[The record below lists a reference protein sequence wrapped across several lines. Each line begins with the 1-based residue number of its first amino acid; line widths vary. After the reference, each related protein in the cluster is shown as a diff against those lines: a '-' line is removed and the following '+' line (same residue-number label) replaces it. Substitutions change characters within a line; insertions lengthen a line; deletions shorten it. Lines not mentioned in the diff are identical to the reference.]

1 MRFAAALALAV
12 TASLAATEAA
22 AQSGRLDYPEARRA
36 DVVDTYHGV
45 EIADPY
51 RWLEEPDTPESRAWL
66 AAQDE
71 LLEAYL
77 ADSPV
82 RDRVR
87 HRIEAIQSFE
97 RIGLAIPAGGRTFY
111 ASWPDGTI
119 DLRLHVLDEPGG
131 EGRFL
136 ADAATLFDDPELRIA
151 RYVPSPDGRHL
162 LLRVA
167 RGPSAWETLRVYDVE
182 AGTLLPDSIGNFHG
196 GRGSVSWAGDG
207 SGFYYVRFEI
217 PEERGGVRNVVERP
231 EIRFHRLGEHQVDD
245 RLVHHRPDHPDW
257 LLFPG
262 VTPDGR
268 WLVVNVLDPEVSEN
282 RITVLDLADPAR
294 APVRL
299 VPEPDAT
306 YAYEANEGSTFLI
319 RTTKGAPLNRLV
331 AIDLER
337 PAPEH
342 WREVIPESD
351 DAMNTIARVGDRL
364 VVRYVRDARHIL
376 ALHHLDGRFI
386 REIELPAFGFVGAMP
401 DHLGADWTTYGL
413 SVQYDPGTVYRLDA
427 RTGSSER
434 LLRPELAFDPD
445 DYTTRQIFYEARDGT
460 RIPMFLV
467 HRDDVEPGPDTPV
480 WMYGYGAFG
489 WSAYPWFQAHM
500 IAWLDLGGVYALP
513 SIRGGGE
520 YGEAWWEAGRGLNE
534 TTSIDDFVDAG
545 EALVERG
552 LASRELLVANG
563 GSASGPLAGA
573 TLARRPDHFG
583 AAVIE
588 YPTLDML
595 RYHRFGGWPSEFG
608 TVEDREAF
616 RVLLSYSPLHVL
628 EPGACY
634 PPTLVQAGAK
644 DEVVSPVHAYKYVA
658 ALQAAQGCPNP
669 VLLLVAEKAGH
680 NLGSTPGEVAD
691 TAAAEF
697 AFLWKV
703 LHMEVPEGG
712 LADPGVD

>member
-1 MRFAAALALAV
+1 MRFALALA
-12 TASLAATEAA
+12 LAATVWLDPTGAS
-22 AQSGRLDYPEARRA
+22 AQSDRLDYPDARRA
-36 DVVDTYHGV
+36 DVVDVHHGV
-45 EIADPY
+45 EVADPY
-51 RWLEEPDTPESRAWL
+51 RWLEEPGTPESRAWL

-71 LLEAYL
+71 LLERYL

-82 RDRVR
+82 REAIR

-97 RIGLAIPAGGRTFY
+97 RTGLAIPAGGRTFY

-119 DLRLHVLDEPGG
+119 DLRLHVLDEPGD
-131 EGRFL
+131 EGRFV
-136 ADAATLFDDPELRIA
+136 ADAATLFDDSELRIA
-151 RYVPSPDGRHL
+151 RYAPSPDGRHL
-162 LLRVA
+162 LLHVA
-167 RGPSAWETLRVYDVE
+167 RGPSAWETLRVYDVD
-182 AGTLLPDSIGNFHG
+182 AGRLLPDSVGNFHG
-196 GRGSVSWAGDG
+196 GRGSVAWAGDG

-217 PEERGGVRNVVERP
+217 PEERGGIRNAVERP
-231 EIRFHRLGEHQVDD
+231 EIRFHRLGEPQVDD

-257 LLFPG
+257 LLFPS

-268 WLVVNVLDPEVSEN
+268 YLVVNVLDPGVSEN
-282 RITVLDLADPAR
+282 RITVLDLADPDAD
-294 APVRL
+294 PVRL
-299 VPEPDAT
+299 IPEPDAT
-306 YAYEANEGSTFLI
+306 YAYEANVGSTFLV

-331 AIDLER
+331 AIDLAL

-351 DAMNTIARVGDRL
+351 DAMNAVTRVGDRL
-364 VVRYVRDARHIL
+364 VVRYVRDARNVL
-376 ALHHLDGRFI
+376 ALHELDGTFVE
-386 REIELPAFGFVGAMP
+386 EIELPTFGFVGMMP
-401 DHLGADWTTYGL
+401 DHLEADWTTYGL
-413 SVQYDPGTVYRLDA
+413 VVQYDPGTVYRLDA
-427 RTGSSER
+427 TTGDSER

-445 DYTTRQIFYEARDGT
+445 DYTTGQVFYEAQDGT

-467 HRDDVEPGPDTPV
+467 HRKDVEPGPDVPV

-489 WSAYPWFQAHM
+489 WSAFPWFQAHM

-513 SIRGGGE
+513 NIRGGGE

-534 TTSIDDFVDAG
+534 NTSIDDFVDAG
-545 EALVERG
+545 AALVERG
-552 LASRELLVANG
+552 LASPELLVANG

-573 TLARRPDHFG
+573 ALALRPDDFG

-595 RYHRFGGWPSEFG
+595 RYHHFGGWPSEFG
-608 TVEDREAF
+608 TVEDPDAF
-616 RVLLSYSPLHVL
+616 RVLLSYSPLHIL

-634 PPTLVQAGAK
+634 PPTLVQAGGK

-669 VLLLVAEKAGH
+669 VLLLVARDAGH
-680 NLGSTPGEVAD
+680 NLGSTPGEVAN

-697 AFLWKV
+697 AFLWKA
-703 LHMEVPEGG
+703 LRLEVPEDR
-712 LADPGVD
+712 LADLGVD